1 MKVALPFTV
10 LCFLLSAASIV
21 DFPPWITAFF
31 RAFERLMVM
40 DTTASVTSA
49 LIVLIGC
56 SFWIRYSMRSNTVL
70 NNINQAQSALA
81 SIPTK
86 DHESLISGWDTFR
99 SELEAIDSNYRRIF
113 DRYDG
118 VIEDVSD
125 VVKAHHIGTGHRW
138 VSVVEP
144 GAFFNMESLYH
155 SALNVPFYAS
165 LPGILTGLGLFFTFV
180 GLACGITLAQGGLVS
195 GADGV
200 ASASSL
206 SSVSGLIDSVS
217 SLLGGA
223 GQAFYTSIAG
233 LLMSII
239 VGGAIVYQEKKIAV
253 AIDRFNNSLEDRI
266 PVVTTESLQL
276 QMLIKTS
283 EQEKF
288 MRELVPQIKADMES
302 FREALIG
309 ALKDNSKAISGS
321 LEDAI
326 KDLKQVLNNM
336 LDKQSDEV
344 AASLE
349 KVIKRMEENLTQ
361 VLNNMSDSFRDSAQA
376 VKISVELL
384 DEVVAKLKTEVES
397 SGEAAKTQILKLAE
411 EAETVNKNLLGTLTT
426 AVGTL
431 NQEVDATAKAL
442 SETVQAAGTAMSN
455 TIEAAGKSAEE
466 NINNL
471 KEPVNELHEELRASV
486 ETLQADFD
494 AMEASAAR
502 TKAEFEA
509 IASQMGTAM
518 GSVGDAIGALKQ
530 EAEQFSTT
538 VETLRALLE
547 QAEETAR
554 KLVNGK
560 NAADDTIKG
569 TIKGVEEV
577 MKAATDAVSREL
589 MHLQS
594 MLKEIGESQNNV
606 LVHSKRVNE
615 MMDTSVTKLAEA
627 LEAIHSSLAR
637 NLDSADQKL
646 SSAVTHMSDG
656 FQTWRDEQKDSYDEL
671 AKAVDSLSKT
681 VKDWVKAEETRA
693 RTAKEAAAAQQ
704 RLSSTSLPGGKA

>member
-1 MKVALPFTV
+1 MKVAVFFTA
-10 LCFLLSAASIV
+10 CCLSIFVAAV
-21 DFPPWITAFF
+21 FNFPPWITQLFHEF
-31 RAFERLMVM
+31 QRLMVM
-40 DTTASVTSA
+40 DITAKVTSG

-56 SFWIRYSMRSNTVL
+56 GFWLRYSKLSKNVL
-70 NNINQAQSALA
+70 NNVQNAQSALD
-81 SIPTK
+81 SVQK
-86 DHESLISGWDTFR
+86 GHESLSNGWDTFR
-99 SELEAIDSNYRRIF
+99 SNFKEINPDYLPIL
-113 DRYDG
+113 DRYEG

-125 VVKAHHIGTGHRW
+125 VVKARHIGSNHPW

-144 GAFFNMESLYH
+144 GAFFNMESLYY

-165 LPGILTGLGLFFTFV
+165 VPGILTGLGLFFTFV
-180 GLACGITLAQGGLVS
+180 GLACGISLAQGGLIS
-195 GADGV
+195 GADGI
-200 ASASSL
+200 ASAPSL
-206 SSVSGLIDSVS
+206 TSVSGLIESVS

-223 GQAFYTSIAG
+223 GQAFYTSIFG
-233 LLMSII
+233 LLMSIL
-239 VGGAIVYQEKKIAV
+239 VGGAILLREKKIAG

-266 PVVTTESLQL
+266 PVVTTEYLQF
-276 QMLIKTS
+276 QMLVKAG

-288 MRELVPQIKADMES
+288 MRDIVPQIKADMET
-302 FREALIG
+302 FREAMVD
-309 ALKDNSKAISGS
+309 ALKDNSNAISES

-361 VLNNMSDSFRDSAQA
+361 VLQNMSGSFSKSAEA
-376 VKISVELL
+376 VKETVELL
-384 DEVVAKLKTEVES
+384 EVVVTKLKTEVES
-397 SGEAAKTQILKLAE
+397 SGDAAKAQILKLAE
-411 EAETVNKNLLGTLTT
+411 EAEAVNKNLLGTLTT

-494 AMEASAAR
+494 AMEASASR

-547 QAEETAR
+547 QAKDVAR
-554 KLVNGK
+554 TLVAGK
-560 NAADDTIKG
+560 EAADDTIKG
-569 TIKGVEEV
+569 TIRGVEEV